1 MKNILLFGCL
11 RNKMKLKFD
20 KEPIFAELWDACLYN
35 LLYDS
40 EKYVDEIL
48 RLFNDKE
55 ITKQSHIIDVSAGTG
70 FPALELIEKG
80 YDVDCMDAMDDEIEV
95 FTEKAKKKGLKTRCK
110 KLTWL
115 EMPKHYKKED
125 YNLVFCRGNSF
136 IYAAGGWNKSQGVDK
151 KKSLEIY
158 EKTLKVFYNLLE
170 DSGTLYIDKFKDS
183 EKPHKTKVGVVQIKD
198 KKYDLIFY
206 NEVNIKSKERYAAM
220 LLRDENGKEKGLP
233 NMTYL
238 LSGKELEDML
248 KNVGFKKVEKINLKS
263 EGHFDVW
270 LATK

>member
-1 MKNILLFGCL
+1 MKSDIPYVSELKDLFDQT
-11 RNKMKLKFD
+11 K
-20 KEPIFAELWDACLYN
+20 
-35 LLYDS
+35 
-40 EKYVDEIL
+40 
-48 RLFNDKE
+48 

-70 FPALELIEKG
+70 FPALELIELG
-80 YDVDCMDAMDDEIEV
+80 YNIDCMDAMDDEIAV
-95 FTEKAKKKGLKTRCK
+95 FTKKAKKKGLKTRCK

-115 EMPKHYKKED
+115 EIPKHYKKED

-136 IYAAGGWNKSQGVDK
+136 IYAAGGWNRAQGVDK

-170 DSGTLYIDKFKDS
+170 DGGTLYIDKFKDS

-206 NEVNIKSKERYAAM
+206 NEVNKKSKERYAAM
-220 LLRDENGKEKGLP
+220 LLRDENGVEKGLP

-238 LSGKELEDML
+238 LDGKELIAMM
-248 KNVGFKKVEKINLKS
+248 KKVGFKKVKKITLES